1 MKLIYSKNTHRYIL
15 IAPMNFNFESFT
27 DFKSKFAKLNN
38 IPDNR
43 LIILPKENLNCIDIS
58 DGYVEV

>member
-15 IAPMNFNFESFT
+15 IVPMNFNFESFT
-27 DFKSKFAKLNN
+27 NFKSKFAKLNN

-43 LIILPKENLNCIDIS
+43 LIVLPK
-58 DGYVEV
+58 

>member
-15 IAPMNFNFESFT
+15 IVPMNFNFKSFAE
-27 DFKSKFAKLNN
+27 FKSEFAKLNS

-58 DGYVEV
+58 DGYTEM

>member
-15 IAPMNFNFESFT
+15 IVPMNFNFESFAE
-27 DFKSKFAKLNN
+27 FKSEFAKLNI

-58 DGYVEV
+58 DGYTEM

>member
-1 MKLIYSKNTHRYIL
+1 MKLIYSKNTHIYIL
-15 IAPMNFNFESFT
+15 IVLINFESFT
-27 DFKSKFAKLNN
+27 NFKSKFAKLNN